1 MSDDI
6 KKLVDRLR
14 ATFFE
19 VRDFSLH
26 DVRDAANALEA
37 MIGELEAYEIARV
50 TWMTMM
56 REWINRALAAEA
68 ERDRLKAA
76 LETIAEGRDSG
87 RHDGLP
93 EEHPA
98 HSAVLMHYI
107 ACEALEA
114 KE

>member
-6 KKLVDRLR
+6 KKLVERLR

-37 MIGELEAYEIARV
+37 MAVNRDLWRDKCVLMETERDQMLIDLEEYRRDVADL
-50 TWMTMM
+50 T
-56 REWINRALAAEA
+56 A

-76 LETIAEGRDSG
+76 LE
-87 RHDGLP
+87 
-93 EEHPA
+93 
-98 HSAVLMHYI
+98 
-107 ACEALEA
+107 A

>member
-1 MSDDI
+1 MADDVLQ
-6 KKLVDRLR
+6 KLTAVLMLVTDHFDCPRSLIPTLELAIR
-14 ATFFE
+14 E
-19 VRDFSLH
+19 IDQNRIDLEEYRRD
-26 DVRDAANALEA
+26 VEAL
-37 MIGELEAYEIARV
+37 
-50 TWMTMM
+50 T
-56 REWINRALAAEA
+56 A

-107 ACEALEA
+107 ACEALGG
-114 KE
+114 